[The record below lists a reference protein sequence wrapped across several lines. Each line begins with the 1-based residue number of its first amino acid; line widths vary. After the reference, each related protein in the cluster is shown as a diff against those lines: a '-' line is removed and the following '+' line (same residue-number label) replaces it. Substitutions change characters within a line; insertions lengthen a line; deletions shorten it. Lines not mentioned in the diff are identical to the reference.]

1 MMTTHRSAVVLVSG
15 GLDSATVLALARESG
30 YELHALSF
38 DYGQRHRHELD
49 CAVRVAEAM
58 GAVHRIITVDPAP
71 FRGSAL
77 TDGGEVPMDRSEE
90 SMSESIPDTY
100 VPARNMIMLAHAAGY
115 AEGIGSRD
123 LFIGVNAVDYSGY
136 PDCRP
141 AFIEAFEDLVN
152 LATRSGVEGDS
163 FRVHAPLLHLDKA
176 TIIRRGLA
184 LQVDYGLTSTCY
196 APGPGGAPCGRCD
209 ACQLRAKGFAEAGA
223 VDPLVSAGA

>member
-1 MMTTHRSAVVLVSG
+1 
-15 GLDSATVLALARESG
+15 
-30 YELHALSF
+30 
-38 DYGQRHRHELD
+38 
-49 CAVRVAEAM
+49 
-58 GAVHRIITVDPAP
+58 
-71 FRGSAL
+71 
-77 TDGGEVPMDRSEE
+77 
-90 SMSESIPDTY
+90 MSESIPDTY